1 MDKKSTF
8 IGILLIG
15 LAVGLMFFNAKNAP
29 QPAPAPVAT
38 PATSTAIAPAQPAAV
53 PAKPAPV
60 FSGEKKIFTLENG
73 KIALRL
79 SSFGGAFESVELKD
93 FPQSQEDRNPVV
105 FNDKSSV
112 PALTLAGA
120 PATLGAAPAPWNI
133 VFSVESD
140 VTDDAAKTRTVTLVG
155 ADSQKTVRRVY
166 TVSLDD
172 EGRGAADPYLVRHNI
187 KLAPVAGAD
196 SVPATDLYLSTGM
209 LPPTNGDT
217 ANLFLNASW
226 FNGDSYDKIDTGH
239 FKASGGFLG
248 LGAHPAYASYVA
260 PAEAGEPFQWVATTN
275 QYFANILAF
284 PQADVRPLIS
294 ELAVFPEKL
303 VPAEDADNKTDLSVV
318 GFARV
323 KLPALRSLNLETLYY
338 VGPKEYT
345 RFADLQSADLIE
357 DADLVVQFTS
367 LFGFISIDW
376 LCKILV
382 AVMNWI
388 HELIPANA
396 WSWGWVIV
404 VMTLIVKGITWP
416 LTMAQQRSAKKM
428 QKFSKPMQDIRERYK
443 DNPQKMQQEMMK
455 LYRDNKINPL
465 AGCFPVLIQ
474 IPIFFAMYCTFQTC
488 AELRL
493 QPFLWIPDLSMP
505 DVIPGLEDWRIPFI
519 GAQIHILPILMGATM
534 FLNMKMTPMPNAQPG
549 QKNMFYAMMA
559 IFPIICYTMPSAL
572 TLYWTLQNIF
582 TMFQTW
588 LVRRARDDEKGG
600 NAKSGNVEIIP
611 PTKKKGRGK
620 GRVTGINS

>member
-29 QPAPAPVAT
+29 QPAPAPAV
-38 PATSTAIAPAQPAAV
+38 TAAPAAV
-53 PAKPAPV
+53 APVATVPVKSVPV

-79 SSFGGAFESVELKD
+79 SSFGGGVEAVELKD
-93 FPQSQEDRNPVV
+93 FPQSQENDAPVV
-105 FNDKSSV
+105 FNDASTV

-120 PATLGAAPAPWNI
+120 PATLGGKPEPWGI

-140 VTDDAAKTRTVTLVG
+140 VTDEAAKTRTLTLVG
-155 ADSQKTVRRVY
+155 SDAQKVVRRVY
-166 TVSLDD
+166 TISLDD
-172 EGRGAADPYLVRHNI
+172 EGRGATDPYFVRHNVKI
-187 KLAPVAGAD
+187 APVAGAD
-196 SVPATDLYLSTGM
+196 AVPATDLYLSTGM

-226 FNGDSYDKIDTGH
+226 FNGDEYDKIATGH
-239 FKASGGFLG
+239 FVASSGFLG
-248 LGAHPAYASYVA
+248 LGAHPAHASFVA
-260 PAEAGEPFQWVATTN
+260 PAEKGDPFQWLATTN

-284 PQADVRPLIS
+284 PQAEVRPLIS

-303 VPAEDADNKTDLSVV
+303 VPAEDMDNKTDLSVV
-318 GFARV
+318 GFAHL
-323 KLPALRSLNLETLYY
+323 KLPALRSLNLETYYY

-345 RFADLQSADLIE
+345 RFAEFQSADLIE
-357 DADLVVQFTS
+357 DADAVVQFTS

-428 QKFSKPMQDIRERYK
+428 QKFQKPMQDIREKYK

-505 DVIPGLEDWRIPFI
+505 DVIPGLEDWRIPLI
-519 GAQIHILPILMGATM
+519 GAQLHILPILMGATM

-588 LVRRARDDEKGG
+588 LVRRARDDDKRG
-600 NAKSGNVEIIP
+600 NASSSGVEIIP

-620 GRVTGINS
+620 GRVSA

>member
-15 LAVGLMFFNAKNAP
+15 LAVGLMFFNAKNAVQP
-29 QPAPAPVAT
+29 APAPAVSAATSVVPAQPAPAPVK
-38 PATSTAIAPAQPAAV
+38 APS
-53 PAKPAPV
+53 V
-60 FSGEKKIFTLENG
+60 FSGEKKVFTLENG

-79 SSFGGAFESVELKD
+79 SSFGGAVESVELKD
-93 FPQSQEDRNPVV
+93 FPQSKDDKTPVV
-105 FNDKSSV
+105 FNDESTV

-120 PATLGAAPAPWNI
+120 PATLSGKPEPWGI

-140 VTDDAAKTRTVTLVG
+140 VTDTASKTRTLTLVG
-155 ADSQKTVRRVY
+155 SDARKTVRRVY

-172 EGRGAADPYLVRHNI
+172 EGRGATDPYFVRHTV
-187 KLAPVAGAD
+187 KLTPVTGTDA
-196 SVPATDLYLSTGM
+196 VPAGDLYISTGM

-226 FNGDSYDKIDTGH
+226 YNGDEYDKVATGH
-239 FKASGGFLG
+239 FIASSGFLG
-248 LGAHPAYASYVA
+248 LGAHPAHPSFIA
-260 PAEAGEPFQWVATTN
+260 PAEQGEPFQWIATTN

-294 ELAVFPEKL
+294 DLAVYPEKI
-303 VPAEDADNKTDLSVV
+303 VPPAETDNKTELSVV
-318 GFARV
+318 GYAHL
-323 KLPALRSLNLETLYY
+323 KLPALRSLNLDTYFY
-338 VGPKEYT
+338 IGPKEYT
-345 RFADLQSADLIE
+345 RFAELQSADLIE
-357 DADLVVQFTS
+357 SADDVVQFTS

-382 AVMNWI
+382 AVMNQL
-388 HELIPANA
+388 HDLIPANA

-428 QKFSKPMQDIRERYK
+428 QKFQKPMQDIRERYK

-505 DVIPGLEDWRIPFI
+505 DVIPGLEDWRIPLI
-519 GAQIHILPILMGATM
+519 GAQIHILPILMGVTM
-534 FLNMKMTPMPNAQPG
+534 FMNMKMTPMPNAQPG

-588 LVRRARDDEKGG
+588 LVRRSRDDEKGG
-600 NAKSGNVEIIP
+600 KTASGGVEIIP

-620 GRVTGINS
+620 GRVIG

>member
-29 QPAPAPVAT
+29 QPAPAPAVAT
-38 PATSTAIAPAQPAAV
+38 APTSVVPAQPAPA
-53 PAKPAPV
+53 PAKVPSAFV
-60 FSGEKKIFTLENG
+60 GEKKIFTLENG

-79 SSFGGAFESVELKD
+79 SSFGGAVESVELKD
-93 FPQSQEDRNPVV
+93 FPQSQNDSAPVV
-105 FNDKSSV
+105 FNDASSV

-120 PATLGAAPAPWNI
+120 PATLSGKPEPWGI

-140 VTDDAAKTRTVTLVG
+140 VTDDAAKTRTLTLVG
-155 ADSQKTVRRVY
+155 SDTQKTVRRVY

-172 EGRGAADPYLVRHNI
+172 EGRGATDPYFVRHTV
-187 KLAPVAGAD
+187 KLTPVAGAD
-196 SVPATDLYLSTGM
+196 SVPAGDVYLSTGM

-226 FNGDSYDKIDTGH
+226 FNGDSYDKVATSH
-239 FKASGGFLG
+239 FVASGGFLG
-248 LGAHPAYASYVA
+248 LGAHPAHTSFVV
-260 PAEAGEPFQWVATTN
+260 PAESGEPFQWLATTN

-284 PQADVRPLIS
+284 PQAEVRPLIS

-303 VPAEDADNKTDLSVV
+303 VPAENMDNKTDLSVV
-318 GFARV
+318 GYACL
-323 KLPALRSLNLETLYY
+323 KLPALRSLNLDTYFY

-345 RFADLQSADLIE
+345 RFAELQSADLIE
-357 DADLVVQFTS
+357 DADAVVQFTS

-428 QKFSKPMQDIRERYK
+428 QKFSKPMQDIREKYK

-505 DVIPGLEDWRIPFI
+505 DVIPGLEDVRIPFI

-588 LVRRARDDEKGG
+588 LVRRSRDDEKGG
-600 NAKSGNVEIIP
+600 NASSGGVEIIP

-620 GRVTGINS
+620 GRVTGINA